1 MEKKDT
7 KEGGFRKKQP
17 WQNLKLLASWIVRK
31 EKSLLLKLPSLWY
44 CVMTAKLTCQ
54 KEQFHK
60 IQLYT
65 FFRVAQSQTQLKWP
79 NTHAY
84 AFF

>member
-44 CVMTAKLTCQ
+44 FVMTAKLTCQ

-60 IQLYT
+60 IQLYILGSHRARHNWSGLT
-65 FFRVAQSQTQLKWP
+65 HMHTLFF
-79 NTHAY
+79 
-84 AFF
+84 